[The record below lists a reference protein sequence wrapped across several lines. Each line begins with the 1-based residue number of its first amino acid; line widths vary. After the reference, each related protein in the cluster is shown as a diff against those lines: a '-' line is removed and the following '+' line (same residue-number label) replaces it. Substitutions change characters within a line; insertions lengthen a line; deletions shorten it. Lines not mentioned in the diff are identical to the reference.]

1 MSHFIDS
8 DRDSRDDRDADM
20 GEWVHRSARKFLD
33 ILDGAG
39 VRDIYT
45 WLPLT
50 QKQVVMACIARAR
63 RDTELVVEAWDQGE
77 PGRELAERLEQV
89 ILKYQESLELFTED
103 LA

>member
-1 MSHFIDS
+1 MSHCTDDDGDGS
-8 DRDSRDDRDADM
+8 DEQEADM
-20 GEWVHRSARKFLD
+20 GEWVHRSARKFLG

-50 QKQVVMACIARAR
+50 QKQVVMGCIARAR
-63 RDTELVVEAWDQGE
+63 HDTELVVEAWDQGE
-77 PGRELAERLEQV
+77 PGRELAQRLEAV
-89 ILKYQESLELFTED
+89 ILKYQESLELFTGD